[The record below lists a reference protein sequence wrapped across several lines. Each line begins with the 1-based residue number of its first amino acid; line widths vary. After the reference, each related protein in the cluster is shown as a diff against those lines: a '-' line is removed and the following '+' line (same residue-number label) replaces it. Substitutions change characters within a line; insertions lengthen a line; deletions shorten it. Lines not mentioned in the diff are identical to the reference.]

1 MVFLFWLIVII
12 ALAMIGGIIYIVY
25 LSKYKEEEIDAEFLY
40 NVIKFAFGF
49 FFLIYL
55 ISIIITLL
63 GISLSEAMLI
73 LFAKTLIYLVY
84 FTYIFIN
91 TKKLLFNLKADN
103 IFLEENY
110 HLTKRIGQIFLYL
123 ALTESLA
130 GLFLD
135 FLDVLNGGDFAF
147 NVTTNF
153 SIFIFVIVGL
163 VLFLIS
169 KILQKSI
176 EIYQENELT
185 I

>member
-1 MVFLFWLIVII
+1 MLFLFWLIVII
-12 ALAMIGGIIYIVY
+12 AIAMIGGIIYIVY
-25 LSKYKEEEIDAEFLY
+25 LSKYKEEQIDATFLY
-40 NVIKFAFGF
+40 NIIKFAFTF

-55 ISIIITLL
+55 ISIILSLI
-63 GISLSEAMLI
+63 GINLSEAMLI
-73 LFAKTLIYLVY
+73 LFAKTMIYLVY

-91 TKKLLFNLKADN
+91 TQKLLMNLKDDK
-103 IFLEENY
+103 IFVKENY
-110 HLTKRIGQIFLYL
+110 FYTKKIGQIFLYL
-123 ALTESLA
+123 ALTESLS

-135 FLDVLNGGDFAF
+135 ILDVLNGGNFAF

-153 SIFIFVIVGL
+153 TIFIFVIIGL